1 LILGYSKEFLM
12 MQRKLYYVIKGDVQ
26 MKNFAKIIL
35 AVLVVCTA
43 VVGFASAVAIYKT
56 KFNKKYITVC
66 E

>member
-1 LILGYSKEFLM
+1 M
-12 MQRKLYYVIKGDVQ
+12 MQRKLYPEFKGDVQ

-35 AVLVVCTA
+35 AVMVVCTV